1 MIEVEKKFKLSGEN
15 EKRVIEGARFLKEV
29 KFTDIYYDK
38 PDYEFTKQDIWLRS
52 RDGKFELKIAA
63 VKKEDNKETN
73 FYHELDSEKEIRRRL
88 KVGGNG
94 NLLAD
99 LSKAGFI
106 KFGECATVRRK
117 YQNREFI
124 IDLDIVTF
132 PDSNLVFKIGEIE
145 LLVPTKDDMP
155 QAYQKIA
162 KFAVGHGLSV
172 MPVRGK
178 VLEYLKLF
186 KPDTYDM
193 LKRAWSVRIT
203 K

>member
-1 MIEVEKKFKLSGEN
+1 MIEVEKKFVLNEEN
-15 EKRVIEGARFLKEV
+15 EKRVIAGARFLKEV
-29 KFTDIYYDK
+29 KFTDIYYDT
-38 PDYEFTKQDIWLRS
+38 PDYELTKQDIWLRS
-52 RDGKFELKIAA
+52 RAGKFELKIAA
-63 VKKEDNKETN
+63 VKKEDSQETN
-73 FYHELDSEKEIRRRL
+73 FYHEMDSEKEIRRQLRL
-88 KVGGNG
+88 SGKGS
-94 NLLAD
+94 LLAD
-99 LSKAGFI
+99 LAKAGFI

-124 IDLDIVTF
+124 IDLDTVTYA
-132 PDSNLVFKIGEIE
+132 DSDFVFKIGEIE

-162 KFAVGHGLSV
+162 EFAVGHGLSV

-178 VLEYLKLF
+178 ILEYLKLF
-186 KPDTYDM
+186 KPDIYDM